1 MFTGIIQAL
10 GTVTESSSDGTNR
23 TFWIHSP
30 IYSDLK
36 VDQSIAHD
44 GVCLTVEDLKDGLHR
59 VTAVK
64 ETIDKTNLSN
74 WVQGSSINLERCL
87 TLQDRL
93 DGHFVQGHVD
103 ITGTC
108 TKIKDLSGSWELS
121 FEFSKKFAFL
131 IIEKGSICINGV
143 SLTSYKVKKNSF
155 KVSIIP
161 YTWEHT
167 NFCLL
172 KEGQTVNL
180 EFDMIGKYIN
190 RKMSLE
196 AN

>member
-1 MFTGIIQAL
+1 MFTGIVQAL
-10 GTVTESSSDGTNR
+10 GTVKETRSEGTNQ

-30 IYSDLK
+30 LFSSLK

-44 GVCLTVEDLKDGLHR
+44 GACLTVEDLKDGLHK
-59 VTAVK
+59 VTAVQ
-64 ETIDKTNLSN
+64 ETIKKTNLSG
-74 WVQGSSINLERCL
+74 WVTGSSINLERCL
-87 TLQDRL
+87 ALNDRL

-103 ITGTC
+103 TVGTC
-108 TKIKDLSGSWELS
+108 TKIKDLKGSWELS

-143 SLTSYKVKKNSF
+143 SLTSFKVKKDCF
-155 KVSIIP
+155 KVAIIP

-167 NFCLL
+167 NFSLL
-172 KEGQTVNL
+172 KEGQPVNL

-190 RKMSLE
+190 RKLSIKS
-196 AN
+196 N

>member
-1 MFTGIIQAL
+1 MFTGIVQAP
-10 GTVTESSSDGTNR
+10 GRVTETISNGTNQ

-30 IYSDLK
+30 LYPTLK
-36 VDQSIAHD
+36 IDQSVAHD
-44 GVCLTVEDLKDGLHR
+44 GACLTVEDLKDGLHK
-59 VTAVK
+59 VTAVQ
-64 ETIDKTNLSN
+64 ETIKKTNLSQ
-74 WVQGSSINLERCL
+74 WVTGTSVNLERCL
-87 TLQDRL
+87 SLNDRL

-103 ITGTC
+103 TVGTC
-108 TKIKDLSGSWELS
+108 TKIKDLKGSWELS

-143 SLTSYKVKKNSF
+143 SLTSFKVKKSSF
-155 KVSIIP
+155 KVAIIP

-167 NFCLL
+167 NLSLL
-172 KEGQTVNL
+172 KEGQSVNL

-190 RKMSLE
+190 RKMSIE